1 MQITK
6 HQENKFPYSSVAKRA
21 LLQVKLPLGAVAF
34 PATDGSRLAAGDKYF
49 FINVLAVDKYL
60 FYQSTCRGQVL
71 RKLFCG
77 DKDEDS

>member
-34 PATDGSRLAAGDKYF
+34 PAADGSRLAAGDKYF
-49 FINVLAVDKYL
+49 F
-60 FYQSTCRGQVL
+60 YQCSCRGQVL
-71 RKLFCG
+71 VLLIYLQGTSTAETLLWRQR
-77 DKDEDS
+77 

>member
-34 PATDGSRLAAGDKYF
+34 PAADGSRLAAGDKYF
-49 FINVLAVDKYL
+49 FINVLAGDKYL
-60 FYQSTCRGQVL
+60 FY
-71 RKLFCG
+71 
-77 DKDEDS
+77 